1 MKHIAILIL
10 VLVTSFGAPSPAA
23 DPATHTYTA
32 EVAGMMC
39 SACSDKVKF
48 SLGTLEG
55 VKSIKIKGTDKP
67 GVARVEIRS
76 TSSELTKEAAIKSLG
91 ASASSY
97 NILSF
102 KRTDS

>member
-1 MKHIAILIL
+1 MKTIAILAVAFISL
-10 VLVTSFGAPSPAA
+10 FTTALHAA

-39 SACSDKVKF
+39 SACSDKVKVA
-48 SLGTLEG
+48 LGTLEG
-55 VKSIKIKGTDKP
+55 VKSVKIKVGDKA
-67 GVARVEIRS
+67 GVAKVEVTS
-76 TSSELTKEAAIKSLG
+76 TSATLTKKAAIKSLG

-102 KRTDS
+102 KLAGS